1 MKKKLALKNGK
12 IKENHKIKTLHV
24 DIYSTSV
31 SSGTVYCIMYC
42 ICT

>member
-24 DIYSTSV
+24 AIYSTSV
-31 SSGTVYCIMYC
+31 SVGTV
-42 ICT
+42 